1 METLKCRWEAA
12 SQDQKNALTSMLKI
26 SARPHSTEWVD
37 IKAWWNHLSDEEKE
51 GAVRDFM
58 SGLMKSP
65 RWGVGLGKWAL
76 KDANEITRWDNRIT
90 VIDQS
95 PLFKD
100 IPRDP
105 SWGIAIQRFMDFS
118 DKNRTSNIIHLRV

>member
-1 METLKCRWEAA
+1 VRQYPIQSQLADNFPGGENIFYASTRMDSHFGAWIEQLPPNQQKELGAVLMETLKCRWEAA

-37 IKAWWNHLSDEEKE
+37 IKAWWNHLSDKEKE

-65 RWGVGLGKWAL
+65 RWGVGLGK
-76 KDANEITRWDNRIT
+76 
-90 VIDQS
+90 
-95 PLFKD
+95 
-100 IPRDP
+100 
-105 SWGIAIQRFMDFS
+105 
-118 DKNRTSNIIHLRV
+118 